1 MSTSK
6 LPPATKKRSW
16 PGFTE
21 IGNLTYIQFRR
32 SITGKRHTLTPERAQ
47 QYRTHIEPWG
57 VYMVEHPLLRPWAAS
72 IGEHRGVV
80 VAKNPLYVYSTQ
92 WKDDLSIRYRKK
104 TGKDLTNTILADGY
118 DVVVTFDKYGAGEIC
133 ALDESQ
139 IHRFSQF
146 QVYKKTSLQQQPHEI
161 ESLLGAATQGD
172 LDSNSEDLFYL
183 DAGRVLPVPEKEFD
197 IDRESYF
204 QYAKTHG
211 FDTLMV
217 CTPWAEID
225 ADKDVLRPHIMI
237 PLSAHRIHPITSPIW
252 FDLGYSDTNEAMPRA
267 VVHPYNDDSLEPTI
281 RHPKKARSK
290 STLSI

>member
-1 MSTSK
+1 MSISK

-21 IGNLTYIQFRR
+21 IGDLTYIQFRR

-57 VYMVEHPLLRPWAAS
+57 VYMVEHPLIRPWAAS

-92 WKDDLSIRYRKK
+92 WKDDLSVRYRKK
-104 TGKDLTNTILADGY
+104 TGKDLTAAILDDGY
-118 DVVVTFDKYGAGEIC
+118 DVIVTFDKYGAGEIC

-146 QVYKKTSLQQQPHEI
+146 QIYKRTDSQQNGVEGEATLQ
-161 ESLLGAATQGD
+161 AAVQDD
-172 LDSNSEDLFYL
+172 LTSNSEALFYI
-183 DAGRVLPVPEKEFD
+183 DAGRVLPVPGEEFYQ
-197 IDRESYF
+197 DRENYVQYF
-204 QYAKTHG
+204 KTHG

-217 CTPWAEID
+217 CTPCGAID
-225 ADKDVLRPHIMI
+225 AGKDVLRPHTMI
-237 PLSAHRIHPITSPIW
+237 PLSPHRIHPITSPIW

-267 VVHPYNDDSLEPTI
+267 VAQPYNDNQLQPTI
-281 RHPKKARSK
+281 SRPKIGRSK
-290 STLSI
+290 PSLSI

>member
-1 MSTSK
+1 MTTSK

-57 VYMVEHPLLRPWAAS
+57 VYMVEHPLIRPWAAS

-92 WKDDLSIRYRKK
+92 WKDDLSVRYRKK
-104 TGKDLTNTILADGY
+104 TGKDLTAAILNDGY

-133 ALDESQ
+133 ALDESR
-139 IHRFSQF
+139 IHRFSQY
-146 QVYKKTSLQQQPHEI
+146 QVYKRTSTQQPI
-161 ESLLGAATQGD
+161 EGEEFLQAVIQGEPE
-172 LDSNSEDLFYL
+172 SNSEELVYL
-183 DAGRVLPVPEKEFD
+183 DAGRVLPVPGEEFYL
-197 IDRESYF
+197 DRENYF
-204 QYAKTHG
+204 QYAKAHG

-217 CTPWAEID
+217 FSPWRQVD
-225 ADKDVLRPHIMI
+225 AGKDVLRPHIMI
-237 PLSAHRIHPITSPIW
+237 PLSSHRIHPVTSPIW
-252 FDLGYSDTNEAMPRA
+252 VDLGYSDTNDPMPRA
-267 VVHPYNDDSLEPTI
+267 VAHSYNNDQLEPTI
-281 RHPKKARSK
+281 SRPKTGRSK
-290 STLSI
+290 PSLSM

>member
-21 IGNLTYIQFRR
+21 IGDLTYIQFRR

-57 VYMVEHPLLRPWAAS
+57 VYMVEHPLIRPWAAS

-92 WKDDLSIRYRKK
+92 WKDDLSVRYRKK
-104 TGKDLTNTILADGY
+104 IGKDLTAAILADGY

-133 ALDESQ
+133 ALDESR
-139 IHRFSQF
+139 IHRFSQY
-146 QVYKKTSLQQQPHEI
+146 QVYKRARTQQPI
-161 ESLLGAATQGD
+161 EGEEFLQAVIQD
-172 LDSNSEDLFYL
+172 EPESNSEELVYL
-183 DAGRVLPVPEKEFD
+183 DAGRVLPVPEEEFD
-197 IDRESYF
+197 QDRENYF
-204 QYAKTHG
+204 QYARTHG

-217 CTPWAEID
+217 CTPWSAVD
-225 ADKDVLRPHIMI
+225 VGKDVLRPHTMI
-237 PLSAHRIHPITSPIW
+237 PLSPHRIHPVTAPIW

-267 VVHPYNDDSLEPTI
+267 VVHPYNDDLLEPTI
-281 RHPKKARSK
+281 SHPKKVRSK
-290 STLSI
+290 PSLSI

>member
-21 IGNLTYIQFRR
+21 IGDLTYIQFRR

-57 VYMVEHPLLRPWAAS
+57 VYMVEHPLIRPWAAS

-104 TGKDLTNTILADGY
+104 TGKDLTNAILADGY

-146 QVYKKTSLQQQPHEI
+146 QVYKKTSQQQQPQEI
-161 ESLLGAATQGD
+161 ESLLEAASQEE

-183 DAGRVLPVPEKEFD
+183 DAGRVFPVPGEDFYRDRKNYIQHAKE
-197 IDRESYF
+197 
-204 QYAKTHG
+204 HG

-217 CTPWAEID
+217 CTPWSEVD
-225 ADKDVLRPHIMI
+225 AGKDALHPHSMI
-237 PLSAHRIHPITSPIW
+237 PLSSHRIHPVTTPIW
-252 FDLGYSDTNEAMPRA
+252 FDLGYSDTNEPMPR
-267 VVHPYNDDSLEPTI
+267 VVVEPYNHEHLESTI
-281 RHPKKARSK
+281 TPRKIKHKKQFLAM
-290 STLSI
+290 

>member
-1 MSTSK
+1 MTTSK

-57 VYMVEHPLLRPWAAS
+57 VYMVEHPLIRPWAAS

-92 WKDDLSIRYRKK
+92 WKDDLSVRYRKK
-104 TGKDLTNTILADGY
+104 TGKDLTAAILNDGY

-139 IHRFSQF
+139 IHRFSQY
-146 QVYKKTSLQQQPHEI
+146 QVYKKASTQQPI
-161 ESLLGAATQGD
+161 EGEGFLQAVIQD
-172 LDSNSEDLFYL
+172 DPESNSEELVYL
-183 DAGRVLPVPEKEFD
+183 DAGRVLPVPADEFYQ
-197 IDRESYF
+197 DRASYL
-204 QYAKTHG
+204 QHAKSHG

-217 CTPWAEID
+217 CEPWSQID
-225 ADKDVLRPHIMI
+225 AGKDTLRPHSMI
-237 PLSAHRIHPITSPIW
+237 PLSSHRIHPVASPIW

-267 VVHPYNDDSLEPTI
+267 IAQPYNDELLEQTI
-281 RHPKKARSK
+281 TRPKMARNK
-290 STLSI
+290 SSLSI